1 MVRNQKLNTGK
12 NREIE
17 EFAISKAQE
26 KIYKDEIFGQIGG
39 KYTTSNPEKS
49 QLIGKQNFLEE
60 IRSEIAI
67 TATNEN
73 NAELN
78 NIAPNT
84 KIISHNEEGEISV
97 NDVREGL
104 FKTSREVGGFTKFG
118 QIAFGQQ
125 SVNDSSKDS
134 ERPELKDRV
143 FTQPE
148 HA

>member
-1 MVRNQKLNTGK
+1 
-12 NREIE
+12 
-17 EFAISKAQE
+17 
-26 KIYKDEIFGQIGG
+26 
-39 KYTTSNPEKS
+39 
-49 QLIGKQNFLEE
+49 LEE

-84 KIISHNEEGEISV
+84 KIISHNQEGEISV

-118 QIAFGQQ
+118 
-125 SVNDSSKDS
+125 
-134 ERPELKDRV
+134 
-143 FTQPE
+143 
-148 HA
+148 